1 LTTEHDSTI
10 GVGKISGVFGVKG
23 WLKIFSYTSPKENIL
38 NYSPWL
44 LKKAGEVKTVEVVG
58 GNLQGS
64 GVIAHIKG
72 VNDRNQAETLL
83 GCEIFILREQLP
95 PASEGEYYWS
105 DLIGLEVVTVGG
117 VVLGIVD
124 SLLETGANDVLI
136 VKGERERAVPF
147 IKGQVIVEVD
157 REAGRIV
164 VDWDSDF

>member
-1 LTTEHDSTI
+1 MTRERDNTVD
-10 GVGKISGVFGVKG
+10 VGKISGVFGVKG

-44 LKKAGEVKTVEVVG
+44 LKKGGEVKTVEVVD
-58 GNLQGS
+58 GNLQGG
-64 GVIAHIKG
+64 GVIAQIKG

-83 GCEIFILREQLP
+83 GYEIFIRREQLP
-95 PASEGEYYWS
+95 ATSEGEYYWS
-105 DLIGLEVVTVGG
+105 DLIGLEVETTDG
-117 VVLGIVD
+117 VALGVVD

-147 IKGQVIVEVD
+147 IKDQVIVEID

-164 VDWDSDF
+164 VDWDPDF

>member
-1 LTTEHDSTI
+1 LTRERDNTVD
-10 GVGKISGVFGVKG
+10 VGKISGVFGVKG

-44 LKKAGEVKTVEVVG
+44 LVKAGEVKTVEVVDG
-58 GNLQGS
+58 HLQGS
-64 GVIAHIKG
+64 GVIAQIKG

-83 GCEIFILREQLP
+83 GSEIFIRREQLP
-95 PASEGEYYWS
+95 ATSEGEYYWS
-105 DLIGLEVVTVGG
+105 DLIGLEVVTIDG
-117 VVLGIVD
+117 VVLGVVD

-147 IKGQVIVEVD
+147 IKGQVIIEID

-164 VDWDSDF
+164 VDWDPDF

>member
-1 LTTEHDSTI
+1 LTRERDNTVD
-10 GVGKISGVFGVKG
+10 VGKISGVFGVKG

-44 LKKAGEVKTVEVVG
+44 LEKAGEVKTVEVVD
-58 GNLQGS
+58 GNLQGG
-64 GVIAHIKG
+64 GVIAQIKG

-83 GCEIFILREQLP
+83 GYEIFIRREQLP
-95 PASEGEYYWS
+95 ETSEGEYYWS
-105 DLIGLEVVTVGG
+105 DLIGLEVETTDG
-117 VVLGIVD
+117 VALGVVD

-147 IKGQVIVEVD
+147 IKGQVIVEID

-164 VDWDSDF
+164 VDWDPDF